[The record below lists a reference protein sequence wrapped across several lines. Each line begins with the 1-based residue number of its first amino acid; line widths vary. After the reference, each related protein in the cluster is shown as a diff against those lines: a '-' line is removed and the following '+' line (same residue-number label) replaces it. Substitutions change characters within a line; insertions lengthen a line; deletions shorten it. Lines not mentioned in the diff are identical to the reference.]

1 MLHKLLALIR
11 QNTIA
16 LLALFVALGGTSYA
30 AISLP
35 RNSVSARQIRNH
47 TITPGKFNAS
57 ATGGYVLY
65 WAQIDH
71 VGHVFSSRP
80 RRATTANWNSTLGS
94 SFIGGSVSW
103 HRPIAKGCFALAS
116 PGGLPAGG
124 PGVPASVSADLLPG
138 SSARAAVSVLES
150 APTAVNV
157 AVVCPIP

>member
-16 LLALFVALGGTSYA
+16 LLALFVSLGGTSYA

-35 RNSVSARQIRNH
+35 RNSVGARQVRNH
-47 TITPGKFNAS
+47 TITPVKLNAA
-57 ATGGYVLY
+57 ATGGYVLD
-65 WAQIDH
+65 WAQIDRN
-71 VGHVFSSRP
+71 GNVFSSRP
-80 RRATTANWNSTLGS
+80 KGARTIRWDSTPGT

-103 HRPIAKGCFALAS
+103 HHPIAKGCFALAS
-116 PGGLPAGG
+116 PGGLPTGG
-124 PGVPASVSADLLPG
+124 PAIPASVSADLLPG

>member
-1 MLHKLLALIR
+1 MPRKLLAYVH
-11 QNTIA
+11 QNTLA

-35 RNSVSARQIRNH
+35 RNSVGARQIRNH
-47 TITPGKFNAS
+47 TITPAKFNAA
-57 ATGGYVLY
+57 ATSGYVLD
-65 WAQIDH
+65 WAQIDRN
-71 VGHVFSSRP
+71 GNVFSSRP
-80 RRATTANWNSTLGS
+80 KGATTIKWNSTPGT

-103 HRPIAKGCFALAS
+103 HHPITTGCFALAS
-116 PGGLPAGG
+116 PGGLPTGG
-124 PGVPASVSADLLPG
+124 PAVPASVSADLLPG